1 MADYGLKISKPGYD
15 IATADDRYL
24 SLSTKY
30 NLFKVFSSGATTVT
44 ASGTTTITHNL
55 NYIPNYL
62 VYIEDPANA
71 SRMWI
76 CSASRIAIYA
86 KVYATSTT
94 LVITDTYG
102 SGTRD
107 IYYYIM
113 NDTM

>member
-1 MADYGLKISKPGYD
+1 MADYGLKITKDGYSTD
-15 IATADDRYL
+15 DAIDRYL

-55 NYIPNYL
+55 GYIPNYL
-62 VYIEDPANA
+62 VFIEDPNNA

-76 CSASRIAIYA
+76 CSASRISISA
-86 KVYATSTT
+86 KVYATTTT
-94 LVITDTYG
+94 LVITDTNG

-107 IYYYIM
+107 LYYYVM
-113 NDTM
+113 YDVM